1 MKSFLRRFQARLLV
15 LVLLVPVVPALSAQ
29 EKDRVDTSAE
39 PGWNLFSVKQ
49 DVELGR
55 QSAAEIERQVRLLRD
70 ARVEKYVNAVLARLT
85 KVAPGARYP
94 YRARVIDAREI
105 NAAALPGGFLYV
117 NRGLIEAARSEA
129 ELAGVLGHE
138 VAHVALRHGTQQ
150 ASKAYAAQA
159 GLGLIGRLLGRGREN
174 REALIEAIGGL
185 GLDAAFLKFS
195 RNDEYQADHVGL
207 RLVNEAG
214 YDPEAMATFFDKLR
228 EEARRDP
235 GRLEQFLSS
244 HPAPGDRAARLR
256 ADLGQIDR
264 APRRSAVGDF
274 EAIRAQLR
282 RLPAPADRA
291 ARGTPLAPGPPE
303 ASLRARQGEGGEP

>member
-1 MKSFLRRFQARLLV
+1 MKSFLRRLPGYL
-15 LVLLVPVVPALSAQ
+15 ALAVALSIASAVSAQ
-29 EKDRVDTSAE
+29 EKDRVDASAE

-49 DVELGR
+49 DIELGR
-55 QSAAEIERQVRLLRD
+55 QSAAEIEKQVRLLRD
-70 ARVEKYVNAVLARLT
+70 ARVEKYVNGVLARLT

-159 GLGLIGRLLGRGREN
+159 GLGLIGRLLGRGQGN

-185 GLDAAFLKFS
+185 GLNAAFLKFS

-214 YDPEAMATFFDKLR
+214 YDPEAMATFFDKL
-228 EEARRDP
+228 EDEARRDP
-235 GRLEQFLSS
+235 SRLERFLSS

-256 ADLGQIDR
+256 ADLDQIDR

-291 ARGTPLAPGPPE
+291 AHGTSLAPSPAE
-303 ASLRARQGEGGEP
+303 ASLQAPLVERGDP